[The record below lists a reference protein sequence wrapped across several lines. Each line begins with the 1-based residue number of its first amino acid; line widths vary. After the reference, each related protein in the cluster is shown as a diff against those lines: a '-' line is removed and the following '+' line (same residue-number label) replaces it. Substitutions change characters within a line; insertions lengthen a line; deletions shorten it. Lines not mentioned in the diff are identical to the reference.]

1 MNNAGQNY
9 SSVRHFAVETPRGA
23 SCNFTCLRPLTCLL
37 PLILS
42 ASPYLMTF
50 TVCIN

>member
-23 SCNFTCLRPLTCLL
+23 SCNFTCLRPLIYLR
-37 PLILS
+37 PLIS
-42 ASPYLMTF
+42 
-50 TVCIN
+50 